1 MEAQAN
7 KEVAISRSRDQRIV
21 IGEVSKTMRAI
32 QEYQMM
38 QTRDNNQTIRTM
50 YNNQTAMQLSA
61 NQVYRTM
68 LNNQT
73 ILQLSANQLYSI
85 MLEND
90 ARVIEKLYA
99 EQVNQR
105 TIFLCVTVIIA
116 YLTYIL
122 GVLQTENSWLRT
134 ILLSTSTL
142 EGLQMGQF
150 VSVQLD
156 LGLLC
161 WLQPALHWGPAW
173 HTTIQVVQFVVIWG
187 NRALGFV
194 FTGFQLI
201 KI

>member
-1 MEAQAN
+1 
-7 KEVAISRSRDQRIV
+7 
-21 IGEVSKTMRAI
+21 
-32 QEYQMM
+32 
-38 QTRDNNQTIRTM
+38 
-50 YNNQTAMQLSA
+50 
-61 NQVYRTM
+61 
-68 LNNQT
+68 
-73 ILQLSANQLYSI
+73 

-90 ARVIEKLYA
+90 ARVIERLYA

-116 YLTYIL
+116 YLTYLL

-156 LGLLC
+156 LGLLR
-161 WLQPALHWGPAW
+161 WLQPTLHWGPAW
-173 HTTIQVVQFVVIWG
+173 HTTIQAAQFVVIWG
-187 NRALGFV
+187 NRALGVV

-201 KI
+201 KIWNIYNHTEHKRSDLKDAFYMTLFCSPFRSVELFVRVADPAHASLLDAFWTAFSSTVIS